1 MPVIG
6 KKEQILES
14 ATKLILKKGYS
25 HTSVEDITNEMGI
38 AKGSFYTYFKSKNLL
53 LKTIAEKKIEEMME
67 KQDNILENSL
77 SFEET
82 LKNIILVRLKFSH
95 ESMKRELVLIS
106 LIKNIEALGPEIRE
120 ILKRIE
126 QINIEFIKK
135 LLIKFKKELNA
146 EEKEFQRYSEL
157 ISAIIREFK
166 VVSFLQDKS
175 VNENIFIQ
183 DFDVVIEKMNNEK
196 LEEGIDFIYTCIL
209 KILK

>member
-6 KKEQILES
+6 KKEQIMEA

-53 LKTIAEKKIEEMME
+53 LQTIAEKKIDEMMK
-67 KQDNILENSL
+67 KQDDILKNSF

-106 LIKNIEALGPEIRE
+106 LIKNIEALSPEIRE

-126 QINIEFIKK
+126 QINIDFIKK
-135 LLIKFKKELNA
+135 LLIKFKNELKAKEDD
-146 EEKEFQRYSEL
+146 FQKYSEL

-166 VVSFLQDKS
+166 IVSFFLDRS
-175 VNENIFIQ
+175 NNENIFIQ
-183 DFDVVIEKMNNEK
+183 DFDIVIEKMNNEK
-196 LEEGIDFIYTCIL
+196 LEEGIDFINNCIL
-209 KILK
+209 KILR

>member
-6 KKEQILES
+6 KREQLLEA

-53 LKTIAEKKIEEMME
+53 LQTIAEKKIEEMVE
-67 KQDNILENSL
+67 KQDGILENSL

-106 LIKNIEALGPEIRE
+106 LIKNIEALSPENRE
-120 ILKRIE
+120 ILKKIE
-126 QINIEFIKK
+126 QINIDFIKK
-135 LLIKFKKELNA
+135 MLIKFKKELTA
-146 EEKEFQRYSEL
+146 EEKDFPKYSEL

-166 VVSFLQDKS
+166 VVSFFLDRGN
-175 VNENIFIQ
+175 NENIFIQ

-196 LEEGIDFIYTCIL
+196 LNEGIDFIYTCIL

>member
-1 MPVIG
+1 MPVAG
-6 KKEQILES
+6 KREQLLEA

-53 LKTIAEKKIEEMME
+53 LQTIAEKKIEEMVE
-67 KQDNILENSL
+67 KQDGILENSL

-106 LIKNIEALGPEIRE
+106 LIKNIEALSPENRE
-120 ILKRIE
+120 ILKKIE
-126 QINIEFIKK
+126 QINIDFIKK
-135 LLIKFKKELNA
+135 LLIKFKKEINA

-166 VVSFLQDKS
+166 VVSFFLDKS
-175 VNENIFIQ
+175 DNENIFIQ

>member
-166 VVSFLQDKS
+166 VVSFFLDKS
-175 VNENIFIQ
+175 DNENIFIQ

-196 LEEGIDFIYTCIL
+196 LNEGIDFIYTCIL

>member
-6 KKEQILES
+6 KKEQIMEA

-53 LKTIAEKKIEEMME
+53 LQTIAEKKIDEMME
-67 KQDNILENSL
+67 KQDDILKNSF

-106 LIKNIEALGPEIRE
+106 LIKNIEALSPEIKE

-126 QINIEFIKK
+126 QINIDFIKK
-135 LLIKFKKELNA
+135 LLIKFKNELKAKEDD
-146 EEKEFQRYSEL
+146 FQKYSEL

-166 VVSFLQDKS
+166 IVSFFLDRS
-175 VNENIFIQ
+175 NNENIFIQ
-183 DFDVVIEKMNNEK
+183 DFDIVIEKMNNEK
-196 LEEGIDFIYTCIL
+196 LEEGIDFINNCIL
-209 KILK
+209 KILR

>member
-166 VVSFLQDKS
+166 VVSFFLDKS
-175 VNENIFIQ
+175 DNENIFIQ

>member
-1 MPVIG
+1 MPVMG
-6 KKEQILES
+6 KREQLLEA

-53 LKTIAEKKIEEMME
+53 LQTIAEKKIEEMVE
-67 KQDNILENSL
+67 KQDGILENSL

-106 LIKNIEALGPEIRE
+106 LIKNIEALSPENRE
-120 ILKRIE
+120 ILKKIE
-126 QINIEFIKK
+126 QINIDFIKK
-135 LLIKFKKELNA
+135 LLIKFKKEINA

-166 VVSFLQDKS
+166 VVSFFLDKS
-175 VNENIFIQ
+175 DNENIFIQ

>member
-1 MPVIG
+1 MSGVG
-6 KKEQILES
+6 KKEQILEA

-53 LKTIAEKKIEEMME
+53 LKTIAEKKIDEMIE
-67 KQDNILENSL
+67 KQDNILKNAL

-106 LIKNIEALGPEIRE
+106 LIKNIEALSPEIRE

-126 QINIEFIKK
+126 QINIDFIKK
-135 LLIKFKKELNA
+135 LLIKFKNELKAKEDD
-146 EEKEFQRYSEL
+146 FQKYSEL

-166 VVSFLQDKS
+166 IVSFFLDRS
-175 VNENIFIQ
+175 NNENIFIQ
-183 DFDVVIEKMNNEK
+183 DFDIVIEKMNNEK
-196 LEEGIDFIYTCIL
+196 LEEGIDFINNCIL
-209 KILK
+209 KILR

>member
-135 LLIKFKKELNA
+135 LLIKFKKEINA

-166 VVSFLQDKS
+166 VVSFFLDKS
-175 VNENIFIQ
+175 DNENIFIQ
-183 DFDVVIEKMNNEK
+183 DFDVVIEKMNNKK

>member
-1 MPVIG
+1 MPVMG
-6 KKEQILES
+6 KREQLLEA

-53 LKTIAEKKIEEMME
+53 LQTIAEKKIEEMVE
-67 KQDNILENSL
+67 KQDGILENSL

-106 LIKNIEALGPEIRE
+106 LIKNIEALSPENRE
-120 ILKRIE
+120 ILKKIE
-126 QINIEFIKK
+126 QINIDFIKK
-135 LLIKFKKELNA
+135 MLIKFKKELTA
-146 EEKEFQRYSEL
+146 EEKDFQKYSEL

-166 VVSFLQDKS
+166 VVSFFLDRGN
-175 VNENIFIQ
+175 NENIFIQ
-183 DFDVVIEKMNNEK
+183 DFDIVIEKMNNEK
-196 LEEGIDFIYTCIL
+196 LNEGIDFIYTCIL

>member
-1 MPVIG
+1 M
-6 KKEQILES
+6 ES

-166 VVSFLQDKS
+166 VVSFFLDKS
-175 VNENIFIQ
+175 DNENIFIQ

>member
-1 MPVIG
+1 MPVMG
-6 KKEQILES
+6 KREQLLEA

-53 LKTIAEKKIEEMME
+53 LQTIAEKKIEEMVE
-67 KQDNILENSL
+67 KQDGILENSL

-106 LIKNIEALGPEIRE
+106 LIKNIEALSPENRE
-120 ILKRIE
+120 ILKKIE
-126 QINIEFIKK
+126 QINIDFIKK
-135 LLIKFKKELNA
+135 MLIKFKKELTA
-146 EEKEFQRYSEL
+146 EEKDFQKYSEL

-166 VVSFLQDKS
+166 VVSFFLDRGN
-175 VNENIFIQ
+175 NENIFIQ
-183 DFDVVIEKMNNEK
+183 EFDVVIEKMNNEK
-196 LEEGIDFIYTCIL
+196 LNEGIDFIYTCIL

>member
-95 ESMKRELVLIS
+95 KSMKRELVLIS

-166 VVSFLQDKS
+166 VVSFFLDKS
-175 VNENIFIQ
+175 DNENIFIQ

>member
-1 MPVIG
+1 MSGVG
-6 KKEQILES
+6 KKEQILEA

-53 LKTIAEKKIEEMME
+53 LKSIAEKKIDEMIE
-67 KQDNILENSL
+67 KQDNILKNAL

-82 LKNIILVRLKFSH
+82 LKNIILVRLKFSN

-106 LIKNIEALGPEIRE
+106 LIKNMEALSPEIKE
-120 ILKRIE
+120 ILKRIGE
-126 QINIEFIKK
+126 INIDFIKK
-135 LLIKFKKELNA
+135 LLIKFKSELKA
-146 EEKEFQRYSEL
+146 EEENFQRYSEL

-166 VVSFLQDKS
+166 VVSFFLDKEC
-175 VNENIFIQ
+175 NENIFIQ
-183 DFDVVIEKMNNEK
+183 DFDTVIEKMNNEK
-196 LEEGIDFIYTCIL
+196 LEEGIDFIYRCII

>member
-6 KKEQILES
+6 KKEQLLEA

-53 LKTIAEKKIEEMME
+53 LQTIAEKKIEEMVE
-67 KQDNILENSL
+67 KQDGILENNL

-106 LIKNIEALGPEIRE
+106 LIKNIEALSPENRE
-120 ILKRIE
+120 ILKKIE
-126 QINIEFIKK
+126 QINIDFIKK
-135 LLIKFKKELNA
+135 LLIKFKKELTA
-146 EEKEFQRYSEL
+146 EEKDFQKYSEL

-166 VVSFLQDKS
+166 VVSFFLDRGN
-175 VNENIFIQ
+175 NENIFIQ

-196 LEEGIDFIYTCIL
+196 LNEGIDFIYTCIL

>member
-1 MPVIG
+1 MPVMG
-6 KKEQILES
+6 KREQLLEA

-53 LKTIAEKKIEEMME
+53 LKTIAEKKIEEMVE
-67 KQDNILENSL
+67 KQDGILENSL

-106 LIKNIEALGPEIRE
+106 LIKNIEALSPENRE
-120 ILKRIE
+120 ILKKIE
-126 QINIEFIKK
+126 QINIDFIKK
-135 LLIKFKKELNA
+135 MLIKFKKELTA
-146 EEKEFQRYSEL
+146 EEKDFQKYSEL

-166 VVSFLQDKS
+166 VVSFFLDRGN
-175 VNENIFIQ
+175 NENIFIQ

-196 LEEGIDFIYTCIL
+196 LNEGIDFIYTCIL

>member
-1 MPVIG
+1 MPVMG
-6 KKEQILES
+6 KREQLLEA

-53 LKTIAEKKIEEMME
+53 LQTIAEKKIEEMVE
-67 KQDNILENSL
+67 KQDGILENSL

-106 LIKNIEALGPEIRE
+106 LIKNIEALSPENRE
-120 ILKRIE
+120 ILKKIE
-126 QINIEFIKK
+126 QINIDFIKK
-135 LLIKFKKELNA
+135 MLIKFKKELTA
-146 EEKEFQRYSEL
+146 EEKDFQKYSEL

-166 VVSFLQDKS
+166 VVSFFLDREN
-175 VNENIFIQ
+175 NENIFIQ

-196 LEEGIDFIYTCIL
+196 LNEGIDFIYTCIL

>member
-1 MPVIG
+1 M
-6 KKEQILES
+6 ES

-135 LLIKFKKELNA
+135 LLIKFKKEL
-146 EEKEFQRYSEL
+146 

-166 VVSFLQDKS
+166 VVSFFLDKS
-175 VNENIFIQ
+175 DNENIFIQ

>member
-1 MPVIG
+1 MPVMG
-6 KKEQILES
+6 KREQLLEA

-53 LKTIAEKKIEEMME
+53 LQTIAEKKIEEMVE
-67 KQDNILENSL
+67 KQDGILENSL

-106 LIKNIEALGPEIRE
+106 LIKNIEALSPENRV
-120 ILKRIE
+120 ILKKIE
-126 QINIEFIKK
+126 QINIDFIKK
-135 LLIKFKKELNA
+135 MLIKFKKELTA
-146 EEKEFQRYSEL
+146 EEKDFQKYSEL

-166 VVSFLQDKS
+166 VVSFFLDRGN
-175 VNENIFIQ
+175 NENIFIQ
-183 DFDVVIEKMNNEK
+183 DFDIVIEKMNNEK
-196 LEEGIDFIYTCIL
+196 LNEGIDFIYTCIL

>member
-1 MPVIG
+1 MPVMG
-6 KKEQILES
+6 KREQLLEA

-53 LKTIAEKKIEEMME
+53 LQTIAEKKIEEMVE
-67 KQDNILENSL
+67 KQDGILENSL

-106 LIKNIEALGPEIRE
+106 LIKNIEALSPENRE
-120 ILKRIE
+120 ILKKIE
-126 QINIEFIKK
+126 QINIDFIKK
-135 LLIKFKKELNA
+135 MLIKFKKELTA
-146 EEKEFQRYSEL
+146 EEKDFQKYSEL

-166 VVSFLQDKS
+166 VVSFFLDRGN
-175 VNENIFIQ
+175 NENIFIQ

-196 LEEGIDFIYTCIL
+196 LNEGIDFIYTCIL

>member
-1 MPVIG
+1 MPVMG
-6 KKEQILES
+6 KREQLLEA

-53 LKTIAEKKIEEMME
+53 LQTIAEKKIEEMVE
-67 KQDNILENSL
+67 KQDGILENSL

-166 VVSFLQDKS
+166 VVSFFLDRGN
-175 VNENIFIQ
+175 NENIFIQ

>member
-1 MPVIG
+1 MSVIG
-6 KKEQILES
+6 KKEQIMEA

-53 LKTIAEKKIEEMME
+53 LQTIAEKKIDEMME
-67 KQDNILENSL
+67 KQDDILKNSF

-106 LIKNIEALGPEIRE
+106 LIKNIEALSPEIRE

-126 QINIEFIKK
+126 QINIDFIKK
-135 LLIKFKKELNA
+135 LLIKFKNELKAKEDD
-146 EEKEFQRYSEL
+146 FQKYSEL

-166 VVSFLQDKS
+166 IVSFFLDRS
-175 VNENIFIQ
+175 NNENIFIQ
-183 DFDVVIEKMNNEK
+183 DFDIVIEKMNNEK
-196 LEEGIDFIYTCIL
+196 LEEGIDFINNCIL
-209 KILK
+209 KILR

>member
-1 MPVIG
+1 MSGVG
-6 KKEQILES
+6 KKEQILEA

-53 LKTIAEKKIEEMME
+53 LKTIAEKKIDEMIE
-67 KQDNILENSL
+67 KQDNILKNAL

-82 LKNIILVRLKFSH
+82 LKNIILVRLKFSN

-106 LIKNIEALGPEIRE
+106 LIKNMEALSPEIKE
-120 ILKRIE
+120 ILKRIGE
-126 QINIEFIKK
+126 INIDFIKK
-135 LLIKFKKELNA
+135 LLIKFKSELKA
-146 EEKEFQRYSEL
+146 EGENFQRYSEL

-166 VVSFLQDKS
+166 VVSFFLDKEC
-175 VNENIFIQ
+175 NENIFIQ
-183 DFDVVIEKMNNEK
+183 DFDTVIEKMNNEK
-196 LEEGIDFIYTCIL
+196 LEEGIDFIYRCII

>member
-166 VVSFLQDKS
+166 VVSFFLDKS
-175 VNENIFIQ
+175 DNENIFIQ

-196 LEEGIDFIYTCIL
+196 LEEGIDFIYTCI
-209 KILK
+209 

>member
-1 MPVIG
+1 MSGVG
-6 KKEQILES
+6 KKEQILEA

-53 LKTIAEKKIEEMME
+53 LKTIAEKKIDEMIE
-67 KQDNILENSL
+67 KQDNILKNAL

-82 LKNIILVRLKFSH
+82 LKNIILVRLKFSN

-106 LIKNIEALGPEIRE
+106 LIKNMEALSPEIKE
-120 ILKRIE
+120 ILKRIGE
-126 QINIEFIKK
+126 INIDFIKK
-135 LLIKFKKELNA
+135 LLIKFKSELKA
-146 EEKEFQRYSEL
+146 EEENFQRYSEL

-166 VVSFLQDKS
+166 VVSFFLDKEC
-175 VNENIFIQ
+175 NENIFIR
-183 DFDVVIEKMNNEK
+183 DFDTVIEKMNNEK
-196 LEEGIDFIYTCIL
+196 LEEGIDFIYRCII

>member
-1 MPVIG
+1 MPVAG
-6 KKEQILES
+6 KREQLLEA

-135 LLIKFKKELNA
+135 LLIKFKKEINA

-166 VVSFLQDKS
+166 VVSFFLDKS
-175 VNENIFIQ
+175 DNENIFIQ

>member
-14 ATKLILKKGYS
+14 ATKLILKKGYF

-135 LLIKFKKELNA
+135 LLIKFKKEINA

-166 VVSFLQDKS
+166 VVSFFLDKS
-175 VNENIFIQ
+175 DNENIFIQ

>member
-1 MPVIG
+1 MSGVG
-6 KKEQILES
+6 KKEQILEA

-53 LKTIAEKKIEEMME
+53 LKTIAEKKIDEMIE
-67 KQDNILENSL
+67 KQDNILKNAL

-82 LKNIILVRLKFSH
+82 LKNIILVRLKFSN

-106 LIKNIEALGPEIRE
+106 LIKNMEALSPEIKE
-120 ILKRIE
+120 ILKRIGE
-126 QINIEFIKK
+126 INIDFIKK
-135 LLIKFKKELNA
+135 LLIKFKSELKA
-146 EEKEFQRYSEL
+146 EEENFQRYSEL

-166 VVSFLQDKS
+166 VVSFFLDKEC
-175 VNENIFIQ
+175 NENIFIQ
-183 DFDVVIEKMNNEK
+183 DFDTVIEKMNNEK
-196 LEEGIDFIYTCIL
+196 LEEGIDFRYRCII

>member
-1 MPVIG
+1 MPVAG
-6 KKEQILES
+6 KREQLLEA

-53 LKTIAEKKIEEMME
+53 LQTIAEKKIEEMVE
-67 KQDNILENSL
+67 KQDGILENSL

-106 LIKNIEALGPEIRE
+106 LIKNIEALSPENRE
-120 ILKRIE
+120 ILKKIE
-126 QINIEFIKK
+126 QINIDFIKK
-135 LLIKFKKELNA
+135 LLIKFKKELTA
-146 EEKEFQRYSEL
+146 EEKDFQKYSEL

-166 VVSFLQDKS
+166 VVSFFLDRGN
-175 VNENIFIQ
+175 NENIFIQ

-196 LEEGIDFIYTCIL
+196 LNEGIDFIYTCIL

>member
-82 LKNIILVRLKFSH
+82 LKNIILVRLKFSN

-106 LIKNIEALGPEIRE
+106 LIKNMEALSPEIKE
-120 ILKRIE
+120 ILKRIGE
-126 QINIEFIKK
+126 INIDFIKK
-135 LLIKFKKELNA
+135 LLIKFKSELKA
-146 EEKEFQRYSEL
+146 EEENFQRYSEL

-166 VVSFLQDKS
+166 VVSFFLDKEC
-175 VNENIFIQ
+175 NENIFIQ
-183 DFDVVIEKMNNEK
+183 DFDTVIEKMNNEK
-196 LEEGIDFIYTCIL
+196 LEEGIDFIYRCII